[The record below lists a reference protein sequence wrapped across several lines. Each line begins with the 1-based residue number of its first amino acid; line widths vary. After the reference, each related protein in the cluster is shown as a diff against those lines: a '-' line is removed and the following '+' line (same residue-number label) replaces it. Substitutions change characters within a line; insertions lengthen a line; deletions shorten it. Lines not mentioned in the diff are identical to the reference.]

1 MDVMSRFCFL
11 FFIFNVSY
19 YKKCEWK
26 YSYTSHQ
33 LVFCDTCIT
42 DSNSKTRQNTNTPT
56 SSCWLCVFVTVH
68 PPMILELWKLDPLY
82 SVEMQLP
89 LGGLE
94 RWPLPTVHDCRSWR
108 LLRPECLADAC
119 TMNALSSY
127 MTLNIHK
134 ILQHCA
140 HYPNKV
146 TCQSI
151 NQWSGDPVT
160 YWPDLALVGRD
171 LPYVDA
177 DEDGLHSHT
186 DLTDLTSSHDTRRH
200 IIITVIRYTDVT
212 QTSRRASMVTDSRW
226 LGQCYHQIKINYTEN
241 TTKIFLNSGIITV

>member
-1 MDVMSRFCFL
+1 MTLTTATKWYPWRHHTVHSNVVSYNTQLCLPYMDVMSRFCFL

-140 HYPNKV
+140 HYPSVNKSMIRWPSNLLTWFG
-146 TCQSI
+146 TCRTRSSVRWRRWR
-151 NQWSGDPVT
+151 WSTQPHR
-160 YWPDLALVGRD
+160 PDRLD
-171 LPYVDA
+171 
-177 DEDGLHSHT
+177 
-186 DLTDLTSSHDTRRH
+186 
-200 IIITVIRYTDVT
+200 IITWY
-212 QTSRRASMVTDSRW
+212 QTSHNHHR
-226 LGQCYHQIKINYTEN
+226 HQVHRCHTNQ
-241 TTKIFLNSGIITV
+241 